1 LLRSRRSRAIDG
13 ADAGAV
19 DDNPAMSA
27 ASLFATCVLI
37 WGTTWYAITLQL
49 SSTSPAVGVALRF
62 SLAAALIFLWC
73 MARGHRLRLPRATH
87 AWLALMGLLNF
98 CVSYLLVYYAEQR
111 IVSGLV
117 AVGYSAMP
125 LLNMALS
132 RLFFGT
138 PTSGRVGLGGL
149 LGIGGIALIFWPEFA
164 RFAADAPLLAG
175 AAFTALAVL
184 ASGLANMVV
193 MRNQSAGIDGW
204 AALAYAMTYGAL
216 GTWTYVA
223 LTGDPVRIVWSGAF
237 VASLFYLAALGSALA
252 FGAYFALLRQVG
264 PARAAYVGVMSTI
277 VALLVSAALEGYD
290 WTAATAI
297 GIALAVAGNVLAM
310 NRSVESAA

>member
-1 LLRSRRSRAIDG
+1 
-13 ADAGAV
+13 
-19 DDNPAMSA
+19 MSA

-49 SSTSPAVGVALRF
+49 AATSPAVGVALRF

-73 MARGHRLRLPRATH
+73 IARGHRLRLPRATH

-98 CVSYLLVYYAEQR
+98 FVSYLFVYYAEQR

-138 PTSGRVGLGGL
+138 PMSRRVGLGGL
-149 LGIGGIALIFWPEFA
+149 LGVSGIALIFWPEFA

-175 AAFTALAVL
+175 AF
-184 ASGLANMVV
+184 SPHS
-193 MRNQSAGIDGW
+193 RC
-204 AALAYAMTYGAL
+204 
-216 GTWTYVA
+216 
-223 LTGDPVRIVWSGAF
+223 
-237 VASLFYLAALGSALA
+237 
-252 FGAYFALLRQVG
+252 
-264 PARAAYVGVMSTI
+264 
-277 VALLVSAALEGYD
+277 
-290 WTAATAI
+290 
-297 GIALAVAGNVLAM
+297 
-310 NRSVESAA
+310 

>member
-1 LLRSRRSRAIDG
+1 MG
-13 ADAGAV
+13 
-19 DDNPAMSA
+19 DNSQMNA

-49 SSTSPAVGVALRF
+49 AATSPAVGVALRF

-73 MARGHRLRLPRATH
+73 VARGHRLRLPRVAH

-98 CVSYLLVYYAEQR
+98 FVSYLFVYYAEQR

-138 PTSGRVGLGGL
+138 RMSGRVGLGGL
-149 LGIGGIALIFWPEFA
+149 LGVSGIALIFWPEFA

-184 ASGLANMVV
+184 TSGLANMIVA
-193 MRNQSAGIDGW
+193 RNQSAGIDGW
-204 AALAYAMTYGAL
+204 TALAYAMAYGAL
-216 GTWTYVA
+216 GTTSSSPATRCGSRGAAASSPPCSTWPRWARPWPSAPTSRCCA
-223 LTGDPVRIVWSGAF
+223 RSDP
-237 VASLFYLAALGSALA
+237 
-252 FGAYFALLRQVG
+252 
-264 PARAAYVGVMSTI
+264 PARHT
-277 VALLVSAALEGYD
+277 SA
-290 WTAATAI
+290 
-297 GIALAVAGNVLAM
+297 
-310 NRSVESAA
+310 

>member
-1 LLRSRRSRAIDG
+1 
-13 ADAGAV
+13 
-19 DDNPAMSA
+19 MSA

-49 SSTSPAVGVALRF
+49 AATSPAVGVALRF

-73 MARGHRLRLPRATH
+73 IARGHRLGLARSTH

-98 CVSYLLVYYAEQR
+98 FVSYLFVYYAEQR

-138 PTSGRVGLGGL
+138 PMSGRVGLGGL
-149 LGIGGIALIFWPEFA
+149 LGVGGIALIFWPEFA

-175 AAFTALAVL
+175 ATFTALAVL
-184 ASGLANMVV
+184 TSGLANMVV
-193 MRNQSAGIDGW
+193 TRNQSAGIDGW
-204 AALAYAMTYGAL
+204 TALAWAMSYGAL
-216 GTWTYVA
+216 GTWAYVV
-223 LTGDPVRIVWSGAF
+223 LTGDPVRIAWSGSF
-237 VASLFYLAALGSALA
+237 VAALFYLAALGSALA

-277 VALLVSAALEGYD
+277 VALLVSATLEGYD
-290 WTAATAI
+290 WTRATVI
-297 GIALAVAGNVLAM
+297 GIALAVAGNALALH
-310 NRSVESAA
+310 RSVKSRA

>member
-1 LLRSRRSRAIDG
+1 
-13 ADAGAV
+13 
-19 DDNPAMSA
+19 MSA

-49 SSTSPAVGVALRF
+49 AATSPAVGVALRF
-62 SLAAALIFLWC
+62 SLASALIFLWC
-73 MARGHRLRLPRATH
+73 IARGHRLRLPRATH

-98 CVSYLLVYYAEQR
+98 FVSYLFVYYAEQR

-138 PTSGRVGLGGL
+138 PMSGRVGLGGL
-149 LGIGGIALIFWPEFA
+149 LGVSGIALIFWPEFA

-184 ASGLANMVV
+184 TSGLASMVV
-193 MRNQSAGIDGW
+193 ARNQSAGIDGW
-204 AALAYAMTYGAL
+204 TALAYAMAYGAL
-216 GTWTYVA
+216 GTWAYVV
-223 LTGDPVRIVWSGAF
+223 LTGDPLRIAWSGAF
-237 VASLFYLAALGSALA
+237 VATLFYLAALGSALA
-252 FGAYFALLRQVG
+252 FGAYFALLRLVG

-277 VALLVSAALEGYD
+277 VALLVSATLEGYD
-290 WTAATAI
+290 WTRATVI

-310 NRSVESAA
+310 HRSVNSRA

>member
-1 LLRSRRSRAIDG
+1 
-13 ADAGAV
+13 
-19 DDNPAMSA
+19 MSA

-49 SSTSPAVGVALRF
+49 AATSPAVGVALRF

-73 MARGHRLRLPRATH
+73 IARGHRLRLSRATH

-98 CVSYLLVYYAEQR
+98 FVSYLFVYYAEQR

-125 LLNMALS
+125 LLNMALA

-138 PTSGRVGLGGL
+138 PMSGRVGLGGL
-149 LGIGGIALIFWPEFA
+149 LGVSGIALIFWPEFA

-184 ASGLANMVV
+184 TSGLANMVV
-193 MRNQSAGIDGW
+193 TRNQSAGIDGW
-204 AALAYAMTYGAL
+204 TALAWAMAYGAL
-216 GTWTYVA
+216 GTWVYVV
-223 LTGDPVRIVWSGAF
+223 LTGDPVRIAWSNSF
-237 VASLFYLAALGSALA
+237 VAALIYLAALGSALA

-277 VALLVSAALEGYD
+277 VALLVSATLEGYD
-290 WTAATAI
+290 WTRATVI
-297 GIALAVAGNVLAM
+297 GIALAVAGNVLALH
-310 NRSVESAA
+310 RSVNSRA

>member
-1 LLRSRRSRAIDG
+1 
-13 ADAGAV
+13 
-19 DDNPAMSA
+19 MSA

-49 SSTSPAVGVALRF
+49 AATSPAVGVALRF

-73 MARGHRLRLPRATH
+73 IARGHRLRLPRAAH

-98 CVSYLLVYYAEQR
+98 FVSYLFVYYAEQR

-138 PTSGRVGLGGL
+138 PMSGRVGLGGL
-149 LGIGGIALIFWPEFA
+149 LGVSGIALIFWPEFA

-175 AAFTALAVL
+175 AVLTALAVL
-184 ASGLANMVV
+184 TSGLANMVV
-193 MRNQSAGIDGW
+193 TRNQSAGIDGW
-204 AALAYAMTYGAL
+204 TAWAYVVL
-216 GTWTYVA
+216 S
-223 LTGDPVRIVWSGAF
+223 GDPVRIVWSGRF
-237 VASLFYLAALGSALA
+237 VAALFYLAALGSALA

-277 VALLVSAALEGYD
+277 VALLVSATLEGYD
-290 WTAATAI
+290 WTRATVI
-297 GIALAVAGNVLAM
+297 GIALAVAGNVLAL
-310 NRSVESAA
+310 NRSVKSGA

>member
-1 LLRSRRSRAIDG
+1 
-13 ADAGAV
+13 
-19 DDNPAMSA
+19 MSI

-49 SSTSPAVGVALRF
+49 AATSPAVGVALRF
-62 SLAAALIFLWC
+62 SLAAALVFAWC
-73 MARGHRLRLPRATH
+73 VARGHRLRLPRATH

-98 CVSYLLVYYAEQR
+98 FVSYLFVYYAEQR

-117 AVGYSAMP
+117 AVGYSVMP

-132 RLFFGT
+132 RLIFGT
-138 PTSGRVGLGGL
+138 PMSVRVGLGGA
-149 LGIGGIALIFWPEFA
+149 LGVSGIALIFGPEFT
-164 RFAADAPLLAG
+164 RLAADAPLLAG

-184 ASGLANMVV
+184 ASSLANMVV
-193 MRNQSAGIDGW
+193 LRNQSSGIDGW

-223 LTGDPVRIVWSGAF
+223 LSGDPLRIAWSGAF

-252 FGAYFALLRQVG
+252 FGAYFALLRRVG

-290 WTAATAI
+290 WTAATVI